1 VIRRH
6 YAQRSV
12 FEVLLP
18 DGEKLW
24 DPVLRQID
32 QILDDEQLVEIVT
45 DALASRRPRSRRF
58 GRPGTPAE
66 VVLRILALKHLQD
79 WSFDDCE
86 REIRG
91 SLLWRAF
98 CRIDCERVPDAKTL
112 VRLSQLVGPQNLKRI
127 VARLVG
133 LGLERGVIRGFRM
146 RVDTTVVETN
156 VHYPT
161 DSSLLADGV
170 RVLTRTAKR
179 LGQVVNA
186 QIVYVRDRMRSVN
199 QRAFE
204 IAQLSRRAMQES
216 AKARM
221 QTVYRE
227 LMAITRAT
235 VRDAETAMRGAL
247 RRARQLPDPIRAQ
260 AHLLADTIR
269 RFAELVRRVL
279 QQTKARIVR
288 GDTKYPDKLLSLFE
302 THTEA
307 IRKGKA
313 SKPTEFGKLV
323 KIQEAEA
330 QFITDYQVCAS
341 RVPDQDLW
349 APSLDVH
356 ETLFGRPPRLAVA
369 DAGFSSGKNQRAAID
384 RGVRRVALP
393 RSGRLSAK
401 QRACQRQR
409 WFRRALRWRT
419 GAEGRI
425 SALKRR
431 HGLNRCRYR
440 GREGL
445 DRWVGLGI
453 IANDL
458 LAIGRAAHAPRTP
471 PA

>member
-1 VIRRH
+1 MIRRQ

-32 QILDDEQLVEIVT
+32 QILDDEQLIEIVT

-66 VVLRILALKHLQD
+66 VVLRILVLKHLQD
-79 WSFDDCE
+79 WSFEDCE

-98 CRIDCERVPDAKTL
+98 CRIDCERVPDSKTL
-112 VRLSQLVGPQNLKRI
+112 VRLSQLVGQDNLKRI

-133 LGLERGVIRGFRM
+133 LGLERGVIRGLRM
-146 RVDTTVVETN
+146 RVDTTVVEAN

-179 LGQVVNA
+179 LCNTVQAKRVW
-186 QIVYVRDRMRSVN
+186 VRDRMRSVN

-204 IAQLSRRAMQES
+204 IAQLSRRAMQEK

-221 QTVYRE
+221 QTLYQE

-235 VRDAETAMRGAL
+235 VREAEAAMESAL
-247 RRARQLPDPIRAQ
+247 RRARKLPESIQAQ
-260 AHLLADTIR
+260 AEQLAGTIR
-269 RFAELVRRVL
+269 RFAELVQRVL
-279 QQTKARIVR
+279 QQTRARILK
-288 GDTKYPDKLLSLFE
+288 GDTKHPDKILSLFE

-330 QFITDYQVCAS
+330 QFITDFQVCTT

-349 APSLDVH
+349 APSLDIHTV
-356 ETLFGRPPRLAVA
+356 LFGRPPRLAVA
-369 DAGFSSGKNQRAAID
+369 DAGFSSGANERAATQL
-384 RGVRRVALP
+384 GVRRVALP
-393 RSGRLSAK
+393 RSGALSAK
-401 QRACQRQR
+401 QHACQRQR

-431 HGLNRCRYR
+431 HGLDRCRYR
-440 GREGL
+440 GPEGME
-445 DRWVGLGI
+445 RWVGLGI
-453 IANDL
+453 IANNL
-458 LAIGRAAHAPRTP
+458 LALGRAGQGQHTP
-471 PA
+471 SP